1 MAHPHR
7 TRALE
12 SFSQSDAAL
21 RATIGYHTIFEVHA
35 NRPKVFLSFAQT
47 MAGVMSIDMPGI
59 LRAFNYLSPLRYA
72 IRNLAPYSL
81 RSIVFT
87 CTEAQKLPNG
97 DCPISTG
104 EQVLDLWN
112 LNTNPT
118 LNIVW
123 VVVVTVLYR
132 LAAWGLLRIYR
143 THWEGGRTR
152 KVVYKE
158 HEGGEVEDGT
168 GVGAGTGSGSG

>member
-1 MAHPHR
+1 
-7 TRALE
+7 
-12 SFSQSDAAL
+12 
-21 RATIGYHTIFEVHA
+21 
-35 NRPKVFLSFAQT
+35 

-81 RSIVFT
+81 RTIVFT

-97 DCPISTG
+97 DCPIST
-104 EQVLDLWN
+104 VA
-112 LNTNPT
+112 
-118 LNIVW
+118 
-123 VVVVTVLYR
+123 TVLYR

-158 HEGGEVEDGT
+158 HEGGEVEVEVEDRS
-168 GVGAGTGSGSG
+168 GVVTGTGSGSG